1 MPCLASTGPQRP
13 RCRAALRSAPDSPVL
28 FIDRTTPDA
37 PSLMSLSVAAKR
49 FRRSNFGY
57 RTRGRPISLTGTSSR
72 CSVTNLLSLLI
83 IEPGLLPY
91 PLLRCCPSRRD
102 ICDRIAERP
111 TRARHS
117 PRPLLQPT
125 QRVSAVIRHTSAC
138 EPAFFLAFCLARC
151 TRCAHENTASSA
163 AASMSHPC

>member
-91 PLLRCCPSRRD
+91 PLLRCCPLHVATSATASPND
-102 ICDRIAERP
+102 QLALGTAPGLCCSPPSAPLPSSAIQVPASLHSSSP
-111 TRARHS
+111 FASPAVLAARM
-117 PRPLLQPT
+117 RT
-125 QRVSAVIRHTSAC
+125 QRHR
-138 EPAFFLAFCLARC
+138 PPL
-151 TRCAHENTASSA
+151 
-163 AASMSHPC
+163 P